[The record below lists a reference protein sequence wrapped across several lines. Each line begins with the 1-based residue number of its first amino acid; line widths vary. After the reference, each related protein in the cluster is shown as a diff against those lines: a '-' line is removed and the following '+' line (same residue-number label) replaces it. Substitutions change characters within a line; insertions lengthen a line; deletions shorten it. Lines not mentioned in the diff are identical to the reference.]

1 MSIEMIITL
10 AKAENIVVQGRENAL
25 RALIVAETTPE
36 GLAHGTD
43 YHLQAEN
50 AKLDTNLHTINSTRE
65 IADGS
70 GTGRYGAGHDN
81 WTQTGDGTDYPGSYG
96 VGPQPGVG
104 STAQALDSEGRPLK
118 PFVPYTEPAN
128 DWIKPPAA

>member
-25 RALIVAETTPE
+25 RALIIAETTPE

-50 AKLDTNLHTINSTRE
+50 AKLDTNLHTINSARE
-65 IADGS
+65 IADGF
-70 GTGRYGAGHDN
+70 
-81 WTQTGDGTDYPGSYG
+81 
-96 VGPQPGVG
+96 G

-128 DWIKPPAA
+128 DWIKPPDA